1 MSSINRRHFLK
12 TSTAGLALAAMGRA
26 APSETLTLGV
36 IGTGGRAQ
44 SHLYSVHQYGAAKI
58 AAICDI
64 YDTNLRRSAKVIE
77 DRQGTAPK
85 LYTDFRKLLED
96 KSLDGV
102 ITATP
107 HHWHALIT
115 VAALEAGKHI
125 YVEKPASHVFAEGRR
140 IVDAAKRN
148 KRIVQHGTQMRSSEV
163 TLAADKVLKS
173 GILGKIVQAKA
184 WGVEPRRGFPQP
196 VPDGDVPAGLDWDTW
211 LGPAP
216 KRAYNRNRHRS
227 WNNYRDYGNGEIGG
241 DGIHDIDM
249 MRWGL
254 GANEH
259 PVKITSIGSRVHVKG
274 EVEFPDNL
282 TTTWLYADGRT
293 AIYENRNFAA
303 YKMHGYDN
311 GNIFYGTEGYMVFS
325 RRGYFQTY
333 LGAKEEE
340 GPGLKGGAG
349 NEAHIANFLD
359 CIKNGKQPRADV
371 ETTHLSCGLVHL
383 GEIAY
388 RTGRAIVFD
397 PKKEQIKGDKKAN
410 AMLDKSHRAP
420 WTFKDA

>member
-1 MSSINRRHFLK
+1 MTKINRRFFLK
-12 TSTAGLALAAMGRA
+12 TSTAGLALAATGRT
-26 APSETLTLGV
+26 APSDTLTLGV

-44 SHLYSVHQYGAAKI
+44 AHLYSVHQYGGAKI
-58 AAICDI
+58 AAICDV

-77 DRQGTAPK
+77 GRQGTAPK
-85 LYTDFRKLLED
+85 LYTDYRELLED

-125 YVEKPASHVFAEGRR
+125 YIEKPASHVFAEGRR
-140 IVDAAKRN
+140 IVEAAKRN

-163 TLAADKVLKS
+163 TLAAAKVLKS
-173 GILGKIVQAKA
+173 GILGKIVQSKA

-196 VPDGDVPAGLDWDTW
+196 VGDSDVPAGLDWETW

-216 KRAYNRNRHRS
+216 KHAYNRNRHRS
-227 WNNYRDYGNGEIGG
+227 WNNYRDYGNGEVGG
-241 DGIHDIDM
+241 GGIHDIDM

-254 GANEH
+254 GAEEH
-259 PVKITSIGSRVHVKG
+259 PVKVSALGSRVHVKG
-274 EVEFPDNL
+274 ETEFPDNL
-282 TTTWLYADGRT
+282 TVTWLYADGRT

-333 LGAKEEE
+333 LGAKEEK
-340 GPGLKGGAG
+340 GPGLEGGAG

-359 CIKNGKQPRADV
+359 CIKNGRQPRANA

-383 GEIAY
+383 GEIAF
-388 RTGRAIVFD
+388 RTGRMISFD
-397 PKKEQIKGDKKAN
+397 PRTEQIKGDKEAS
-410 AMLDKSHRAP
+410 AMLDKDHRAP
-420 WTFKDA
+420 WKFKGA